1 MSPMT
6 DRDLDRSRVEPAPN
20 PDPFWRHAEEVEK
33 AEAAHVVN
41 WPETVRDIVRTGL
54 FVVLVLGLAFILGGR
69 WILE

>member
-6 DRDLDRSRVEPAPN
+6 DRDLDQPKVAPN
-20 PDPFWRHAEEVEK
+20 PDPFWRHAEEVDK

-41 WPETVRDIVRTGL
+41 WPEVAKTLVTVSGT
-54 FVVLVLGLAFILGGR
+54 VVLILGLAFIFFGR